1 MTISNGVVNLE
12 NGGKKKKVQHLT
24 ANYALATIISHEKL
38 NDTVKKP
45 MKGGSFIYKSGCEWI
60 EIMKREFGFVLEIL
74 FSSFLLI
81 YNLKSTLEVDSIAE
95 GCDQASLTEG
105 LRKGLFEKNE

>member
-1 MTISNGVVNLE
+1 
-12 NGGKKKKVQHLT
+12 
-24 ANYALATIISHEKL
+24 
-38 NDTVKKP
+38 
-45 MKGGSFIYKSGCEWI
+45 
-60 EIMKREFGFVLEIL
+60 MKREFGFVLEIL

-105 LRKGLFEKNE
+105 LRKGLFEKTSRSA